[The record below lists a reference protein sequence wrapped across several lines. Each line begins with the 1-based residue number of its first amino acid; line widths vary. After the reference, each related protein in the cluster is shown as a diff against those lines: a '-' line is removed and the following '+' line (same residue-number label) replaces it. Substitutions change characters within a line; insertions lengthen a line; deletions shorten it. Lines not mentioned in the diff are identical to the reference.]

1 MRVSRR
7 GFPGESI
14 DRFLLITRTS
24 AIEFLKQ
31 CELLKIEDLIPFFPD
46 FVVIDD
52 FKVWFRFQHLYLT
65 TNNKLRVLGGNLFS
79 LGRIQ

>member
-1 MRVSRR
+1 M
-7 GFPGESI
+7 
-14 DRFLLITRTS
+14 TRTS

-52 FKVWFRFQHLYLT
+52 FKVGFRFQHLYLAAD
-65 TNNKLRVLGGNLFS
+65 NQLRVLGGNLFCP
-79 LGRIQ
+79 GRIQ

>member
-1 MRVSRR
+1 M
-7 GFPGESI
+7 
-14 DRFLLITRTS
+14 LCYS

-52 FKVWFRFQHLYLT
+52 FKVGYRCT
-65 TNNKLRVLGGNLFS
+65 VCIITNGSNLGGNMLG
-79 LGRIQ
+79 LGRVQ

>member
-1 MRVSRR
+1 MS
-7 GFPGESI
+7 FPVKDI
-14 DRFLLITRTS
+14 DRFILLITKSS

-52 FKVWFRFQHLYLT
+52 FKVRF
-65 TNNKLRVLGGNLFS
+65 
-79 LGRIQ
+79 